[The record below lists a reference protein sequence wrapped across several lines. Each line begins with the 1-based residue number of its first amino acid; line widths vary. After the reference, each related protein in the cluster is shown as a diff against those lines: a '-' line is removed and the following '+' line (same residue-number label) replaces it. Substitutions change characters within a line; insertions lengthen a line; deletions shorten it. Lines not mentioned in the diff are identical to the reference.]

1 MRGMEIIF
9 THLMIP
15 KTGLLKVLVM
25 KNWVVGGFAIALQK
39 YFKPIENLFSHG
51 EKGGRYKINC
61 FFLNIYIF
69 STIKV

>member
-1 MRGMEIIF
+1 
-9 THLMIP
+9 MIP

-25 KNWVVGGFAIALQK
+25 KNWVVVGFAIALQK
-39 YFKPIENLFSHG
+39 YFKAIENLFSHG
-51 EKGGRYKINC
+51 EKGDRYNINC